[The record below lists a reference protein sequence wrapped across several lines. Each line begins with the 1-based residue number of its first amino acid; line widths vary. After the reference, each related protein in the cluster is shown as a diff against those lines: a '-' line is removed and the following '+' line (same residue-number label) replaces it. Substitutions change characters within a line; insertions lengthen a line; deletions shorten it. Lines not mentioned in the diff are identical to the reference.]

1 MVEIAS
7 LVLGILAPV
16 AARMIEKAMAGD
28 DPRDVLRDA
37 RVADLLPAQSKTEAA
52 MLAARKAAQS

>member
-52 MLAARKAAQS
+52 MLAARKAGG